1 MRDQRICAP
10 DLIAEHSDWG
20 HANFSPI
27 PDVNLIR
34 FDKIYSGEETRT
46 SCILR
51 NLPNRM
57 TQLELME
64 VGPLAHLRAAWSRI
78 VPARRC

>member
-1 MRDQRICAP
+1 MLKSGKADCP
-10 DLIAEHSDWG
+10 LFVPTE
-20 HANFSPI
+20 SPI
-27 PDVNLIR
+27 PDSNLIR
-34 FDKIYSGEETRT
+34 FHRIHAGQEKRT

-64 VGPLAHLRAAWSRI
+64 VSQLVSPLKSNPILTFE
-78 VPARRC
+78 VFLVC

>member
-1 MRDQRICAP
+1 MGQAAILTDISNP
-10 DLIAEHSDWG
+10 
-20 HANFSPI
+20 FSPI
-27 PDVNLIR
+27 PDNNLIR
-34 FDKIYSGEETRT
+34 FDRIYSGEEKRT

-64 VGPLAHLRAAWSRI
+64 VSI
-78 VPARRC
+78 